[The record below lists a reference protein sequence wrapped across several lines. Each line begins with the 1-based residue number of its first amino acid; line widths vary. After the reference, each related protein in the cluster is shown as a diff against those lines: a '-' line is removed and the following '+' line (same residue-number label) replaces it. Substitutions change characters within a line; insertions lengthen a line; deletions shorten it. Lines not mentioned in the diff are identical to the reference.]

1 VGNAGPLIKQAL
13 IAIVVA
19 AFVVACLRLGL
30 WQWERYTSGGG
41 TVQNLGY
48 TLQWPTFA
56 AFAVFM
62 WWRLRRLERQRRQ
75 QPERQAQS
83 SPALQP
89 ATQPPKEPPAFQ
101 PRATVT
107 PAADEPED
115 ELAAYNRYLAELHAQ
130 HYAKERN
137 RGR

>member
-1 VGNAGPLIKQAL
+1 VGNAGRLIKQAL
-13 IAIVVA
+13 IAVVVA

-41 TVQNLGY
+41 TLQNLGY

-62 WWRLRRLERQRRQ
+62 WWRLRRLERERRQ
-75 QPERQAQS
+75 QLERQAQS
-83 SPALQP
+83 SPEP
-89 ATQPPKEPPAFQ
+89 QPPKEPPAVQ
-101 PRATVT
+101 PPAAVT
-107 PAADEPED
+107 PARDEPED

-130 HYAKERN
+130 HHAKERT